1 MGKRI
6 FGEIDNIELFLKLL
20 ESVQEENVE
29 EERIFQS
36 HMIWV
41 QHLQIILQYKGL
53 LELFF

>member
-29 EERIFQS
+29 EERIFPS

-41 QHLQIILQYKGL
+41 KHLLILQYKGL